1 MILIQTYTIL
11 TEPVSGVS
19 HGLLIVI
26 ETIYIST
33 YQYVNVDEHF
43 ESIIKRDNSVNRY
56 YFQRLLLLYY

>member
-1 MILIQTYTIL
+1 MILIQPYIIL